1 MNFNLHVANARQT
14 STLSSQNKS
23 KSIDW
28 STHPPWIA
36 IGISALGA
44 YLSLIG
50 ITLYSASELRA
61 DMTKDKAELRAEI
74 TKLEIKLDTHMTKL
88 ETKLDRHLDANNN
101 LMGKCEVL
109 EKVILKKAWW

>member
-1 MNFNLHVANARQT
+1 M
-14 STLSSQNKS
+14 
-23 KSIDW
+23 
-28 STHPPWIA
+28 
-36 IGISALGA
+36 GA

-50 ITLYSASELRA
+50 IPLYSASELRA
-61 DMTKDKAELRAEI
+61 DMTKDKAELRADMTKDKAELKAELKAEI
-74 TKLEIKLDTHMTKL
+74 TKLETKLDTHMTKL